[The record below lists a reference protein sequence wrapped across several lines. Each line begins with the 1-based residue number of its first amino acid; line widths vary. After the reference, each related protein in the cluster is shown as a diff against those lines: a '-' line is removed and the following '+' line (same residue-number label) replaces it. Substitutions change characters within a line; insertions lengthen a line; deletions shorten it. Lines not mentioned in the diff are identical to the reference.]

1 VQDIPAGT
9 YLPAGTLKIIG
20 NVATLMT
27 GFLLTLLAVIAAGGL
42 AFVTAGTSRTQRV
55 RIRDQVE
62 SESAPSGFRGPVD
75 VE

>member
-1 VQDIPAGT
+1 
-9 YLPAGTLKIIG
+9 
-20 NVATLMT
+20 MT